1 MQDMPQIAGLEQ
13 RLAAALDRIG
23 QGLKT
28 VARPAPPEM
37 PGAVTDQTAALQEAL
52 EAERG
57 ANAQFAERLKMVKD
71 REAQVRAQLEARV
84 AELTEAAQINTSLQ
98 AELEELRT
106 QRQNESA
113 EMQAILA
120 ELVPLIEEPARHA

>member
-28 VARPAPPEM
+28 VARPAPPGM

>member
-23 QGLKT
+23 QGLKM
-28 VARPAPPEM
+28 VARPAPGI

-113 EMQAILA
+113 EIQAFLA

>member
-28 VARPAPPEM
+28 VARPAPGM